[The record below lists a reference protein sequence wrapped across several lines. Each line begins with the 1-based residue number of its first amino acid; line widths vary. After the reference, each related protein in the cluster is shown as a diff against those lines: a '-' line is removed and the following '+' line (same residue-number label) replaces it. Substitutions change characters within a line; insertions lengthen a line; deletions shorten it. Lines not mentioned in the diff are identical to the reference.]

1 MKSKENKMKRN
12 ALVVLLLVFTLSML
26 LVSCGDGSKSAK
38 DGNVLDLTWWISRG
52 EDSTYYMSYNDNP
65 AIKYIETL
73 EFNGKKHIDFK
84 LS

>member
-38 DGNVLDLTWWISRG
+38 NGNVLDLTWWISRLV
-52 EDSTYYMSYNDNP
+52 S
-65 AIKYIETL
+65 
-73 EFNGKKHIDFK
+73 
-84 LS
+84 